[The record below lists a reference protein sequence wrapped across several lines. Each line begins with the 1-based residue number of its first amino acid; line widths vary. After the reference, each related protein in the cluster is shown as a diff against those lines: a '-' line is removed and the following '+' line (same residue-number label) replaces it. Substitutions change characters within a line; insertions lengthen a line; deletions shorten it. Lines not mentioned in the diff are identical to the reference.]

1 MEEDKNSNDEYE
13 RRIRF
18 IHGLSPYWNKPG
30 IYVKYDKENQ
40 EFLNKLK
47 KFKEAL
53 ENYSREREE
62 QTNVDSMLEEYQNL
76 MKRIMKK

>member
-40 EFLNKLK
+40 EFLNKMK
-47 KFKEAL
+47 KFKGSFS
-53 ENYSREREE
+53 N
-62 QTNVDSMLEEYQNL
+62 EYGIGKSIKSINASQF
-76 MKRIMKK
+76 KIEV